1 MGKLQD
7 EGINVN
13 LHIPNSH
20 PPSFSTRLNAV
31 DVPAAA
37 AGKNDR
43 SVHLLFQL
51 RQRWRYFL
59 IFFTAFPLIS
69 PPPIFFLAP
78 PSFSHPKEATR
89 RCASYPRV
97 QRTQD
102 LSTERDRMIEC

>member
-51 RQRWRYFL
+51 RQRWRYFFNFL
-59 IFFTAFPLIS
+59 HGS
-69 PPPIFFLAP
+69 PPHIPP
-78 PSFSHPKEATR
+78 PSFFWRHHLFLTQR
-89 RCASYPRV
+89 RLRGDVRV
-97 QRTQD
+97 ILVFSALR
-102 LSTERDRMIEC
+102 I